1 MDIRKHLFSERALR
15 QWHRL
20 PGEVGESSILE
31 GNHVDVAVR
40 DMAGGKAGGGLAV
53 EQDDLR

>member
-1 MDIRKHLFSERALR
+1 MFSERAVR

-20 PGEVGESSILE
+20 PREVGESSTLE
-31 GNHVDVAVR
+31 GNHVEPVR
-40 DMAGGKAGGGLAV
+40 DMAGGKAGGRLAV